1 MKIGNSDIIN
11 SLQPLKNNC
20 YNCAVV
26 VLLCRQKAAKLTE
39 WRRDYVM
46 AASAAAGTGEK
57 RRKVR
62 EKYESWTVD
71 TYKVI
76 LCKSCCGIFTQSFLP
91 FLIICM
97 LLKIVFT
104 KLQILRQLWTA
115 QPAPTSRNQILCV
128 IKKSPAPQDFIRSDF
143 GRHTYLKKSLFS
155 MSRAMMANI
164 DSRM

>member
-1 MKIGNSDIIN
+1 MKEILLLSMKIGNSDIIN

-39 WRRDYVM
+39 RRRDYVM

-62 EKYESWTVD
+62 KKYESWTVD

-76 LCKSCCGIFTQSFLP
+76 LCKSCCGIFTVIFA
-91 FLIICM
+91 FFDNM

-104 KLQILRQLWTA
+104 KLQILRQL
-115 QPAPTSRNQILCV
+115 
-128 IKKSPAPQDFIRSDF
+128 
-143 GRHTYLKKSLFS
+143 
-155 MSRAMMANI
+155 
-164 DSRM
+164 

>member
-1 MKIGNSDIIN
+1 MEEILLLTMKIGNSDVIN

-39 WRRDYVM
+39 RRRDSVT

-57 RRKVR
+57 KAESKEKEEKVR
-62 EKYESWTVD
+62 KLD

-104 KLQILRQLWTA
+104 KLQILRQL
-115 QPAPTSRNQILCV
+115 
-128 IKKSPAPQDFIRSDF
+128 
-143 GRHTYLKKSLFS
+143 
-155 MSRAMMANI
+155 
-164 DSRM
+164 

>member
-1 MKIGNSDIIN
+1 MNEILLLSMKIGNSDIIN

-39 WRRDYVM
+39 RRRDCYGGIGGGRNWRKK
-46 AASAAAGTGEK
+46 AESKEK
-57 RRKVR
+57 EEKVR
-62 EKYESWTVD
+62 KLD

-97 LLKIVFT
+97 LLKIV
-104 KLQILRQLWTA
+104 LQNYKSFVNCRLPNRP
-115 QPAPTSRNQILCV
+115 QPAQIKYYV
-128 IKKSPAPQDFIRSDF
+128 S
-143 GRHTYLKKSLFS
+143 
-155 MSRAMMANI
+155 
-164 DSRM
+164 